1 MAGKYATHPRDRLCG
16 TPAAVSGPVP
26 WALVRGIQGLYFAD
40 GAAIGVIFPFIGVI
54 LAGRGLDPAAIGT
67 VSALTAVAFT
77 VALPLWG
84 HLGDVV
90 LGRGRALELAVV
102 GSALAAIVFNGP
114 VPIVVAAIALV
125 ALTLFEAP
133 WLAFTDAMA
142 VNALRGRA
150 RDYTRARVIA
160 SGSFAAA
167 SILSGFLYD
176 RTGYAP
182 ASLLFVV
189 CAVVLGVTVLFVPD
203 VPRARLETYR
213 TWVPLTPT
221 SAGQGDEG
229 AAPPGRRREGLGSIG
244 TVLRVAPR
252 LRGVV
257 AAIVL
262 LNVAVIASFTFLPL
276 RLVDLG
282 ASPSVVALSV
292 GLGAVA
298 EIPGM
303 IVAGR
308 VAARVGLRAVFAF
321 GCTVYA
327 FAFLVWMSVDVPALI
342 VASRFVSGVGYAS
355 FTVAMVLSVS
365 SILPERLQA
374 SGQALMQTA
383 AQGLGAIVA
392 NLAGGQLIDR
402 AGYPALFGVAAVMA
416 LAAAVV
422 GWRFLPRRGEPIAS
436 RPEPQTDDA
445 AAEVQL
451 AYTLR

>member
-1 MAGKYATHPRDRLCG
+1 MAGKYATHPPDRLRR
-16 TPAAVSGPVP
+16 TPAPSGHVP
-26 WALVRGIQGLYFAD
+26 WALVRGIHGLYLAD
-40 GAAIGVIFPFIGVI
+40 GAAIGVMFPFIAVI
-54 LAGRGLDPAAIGT
+54 LAGRGLDPGAIGT

-77 VALPLWG
+77 VGLPLWG

-90 LGRGRALELAVV
+90 LGRARAMQLAAA
-102 GSALAAIVFNGP
+102 GSALAAVVFNAP
-114 VPIVVAAIALV
+114 VPIVVSVIALV

-150 RDYTRARVIA
+150 RDYSRARVVA

-176 RTGYAP
+176 RTGYGP
-182 ASLLFVV
+182 ASILFFG
-189 CAVVLGVTVLFVPD
+189 CAIALGVTVLFVPD
-203 VPRARLETYR
+203 VPRARLEAYR
-213 TWVPLTPT
+213 SWVPLTTP
-221 SAGQGDEG
+221 SDGRGEG
-229 AAPPGRRREGLGSIG
+229 AAAGPHRESLGSIG
-244 TVLRVAPR
+244 TVVRVAPR

-257 AAIVL
+257 AAVVL

-298 EIPGM
+298 EIPSM
-303 IVAGR
+303 LVAGR

-321 GCTVYA
+321 GCIVYA
-327 FAFLVWMSVDVPALI
+327 VAFVAWLSLDSPALI
-342 VASRFVSGVGYAS
+342 VAFRFVSGVGFAS
-355 FTVAMVLSVS
+355 FTVAIVLSVS

-383 AQGLGAIVA
+383 AQGVGAIVA
-392 NLAGGQLIDR
+392 DFAGGQLVEQ
-402 AGYPALFGVAAVMA
+402 AGYPALFGVAGVLA

-422 GWRFLPRRGEPIAS
+422 GWRYVPRRGEPIGS
-436 RPEPQTDDA
+436 RPEAAAVDA
-445 AAEVQL
+445 AAEPHL